1 MMICIE
7 YVKLYLHSTILL
19 HGIVLNLVQGLF
31 HLYMI
36 QSSER
41 PFQESN
47 RVLPSLEAYSHRVIQ
62 EIAGHLRKPSF
73 SIVFKKGRHWTVG

>member
-1 MMICIE
+1 ME
-7 YVKLYLHSTILL
+7 LYLHSIIRL

-31 HLYMI
+31 HLYTN

-47 RVLPSLEAYSHRVIQ
+47 RVLLLKLTAAKSYKK
-62 EIAGHLRKPSF
+62 LRGFYGNLRF
-73 SIVFKKGRHWTVG
+73 SNVFKKARQWTLC